1 MATDTGSVKT
11 LAIRL
16 ENDIHLQL
24 TLIAQLKGSTITE
37 EIRQALAAHVAQ
49 AKANTELIG
58 QADAAMAEIER
69 EANERRNA
77 LSQLFATDDGA
88 SAKPRNLRAAR

>member
-1 MATDTGSVKT
+1 MAAENTGSVKT

-16 ENDIHLQL
+16 ENDVHMQL

-49 AKANTELIG
+49 AKASSDLVS
-58 QADAAMAEIER
+58 QAESAMAEIER
-69 EANERRNA
+69 EAAARRDVLA
-77 LSQLFATDDGA
+77 QLFGTSD
-88 SAKPRNLRAAR
+88 KPRPQGRAR

>member
-1 MATDTGSVKT
+1 MAAENTGSVKT

-16 ENDIHLQL
+16 ENDVHMQL

-49 AKANTELIG
+49 AKASSDLVS
-58 QADAAMAEIER
+58 QAETAMAEIER
-69 EANERRNA
+69 EAAARRDVLA
-77 LSQLFATDDGA
+77 QLFVTSD
-88 SAKPRNLRAAR
+88 KPRPQGRGR